1 MYFRIL
7 HEIQV
12 FQPELDI
19 LGIAVYGTE
28 LTLWIGVFMCGGYF
42 NLMPWLER
50 SLSRRRQ
57 QQQEDDEQAR
67 PQGTSTGI
75 ALHPMP
81 SSSSVFRTPSSIL
94 VEGETRG

>member
-1 MYFRIL
+1 MAYMQC
-7 HEIQV
+7 QV
-12 FQPELDI
+12 FQPKLDI
-19 LGIAVYGTE
+19 LGIAIYGTE

-50 SLSRRRQ
+50 RLSRRRQ

-67 PQGTSTGI
+67 AQGASTGI

-94 VEGETRG
+94 VGSDVRD